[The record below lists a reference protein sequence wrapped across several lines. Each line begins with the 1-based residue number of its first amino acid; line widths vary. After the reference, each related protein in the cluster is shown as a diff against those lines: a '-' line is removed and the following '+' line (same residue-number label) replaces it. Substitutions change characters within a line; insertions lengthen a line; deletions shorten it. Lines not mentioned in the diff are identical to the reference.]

1 MRHHYYSMRFSVPV
15 KVIVWLLLVQIVV
28 FCVSYF
34 HEQINV
40 NITVN
45 TDKELEIE
53 FSSLPKL
60 LGTTD
65 YKALAEAEKAK
76 ARLEKLQ
83 NLVKKKQQAD
93 SLKQQSQKI
102 EVDTSS
108 EAERIKIHNY
118 SKDSVF
124 ALDNFFEALYAI
136 ETHKDKKLI
145 RVAHYGDSQIEGDRI
160 TLYIR
165 KKFHK
170 QFGGGGPG
178 FIPVQDILNPP
189 AYSKETSDNWTR
201 YTMFH
206 DIYVNNKYGYG
217 GLVFRFS
224 SLKNNDS
231 SIKKAYISVSS
242 NKYGNYN
249 KATLLWGNAQ
259 VPCKVTT
266 TINGVVHE
274 DKLPVQEGFGTL
286 VHQFNAGMP
295 IVRYDFSTTKSP
307 DIYGICLDDSTGVQ
321 VDNFA
326 LRGHGGQGI
335 FKMSAD
341 YLRTQYKA
349 LNTKL
354 IILEYGGNG
363 IPYVT
368 GEESAAQFEAFF
380 YDMAMFM
387 KKANPQA
394 SILLIGTADM
404 AHKVEGNYQSY
415 KGLRMAV
422 NAQKRA
428 CQRAG
433 IAFWNLFEVM
443 GGEGSIIDWV
453 NEKPPLAASDFI
465 HFSEKGCALVAE
477 LFYDALMNEYAL
489 FKKRKIEQEAK
500 NIHKNIDNEIKQ
512 LP

>member
-1 MRHHYYSMRFSVPV
+1 MRFNVAV
-15 KVIVWLLLVQIVV
+15 RIFVLLLLFQILV

-34 HEQINV
+34 HEQMNINIPL
-40 NITVN
+40 NA
-45 TDKELEIE
+45 DKELEVE
-53 FSSLPKL
+53 FSSPPRL
-60 LGTTD
+60 LGITD
-65 YKALAEAEKAK
+65 HKALAEAERARK
-76 ARLEKLQ
+76 RLEKLQ
-83 NLVKKKQQAD
+83 SLVKKKQEAD
-93 SLKQQSQKI
+93 SLKQQSKKI

-108 EAERIKIHNY
+108 EAEKIKIHNY
-118 SKDSVF
+118 TKDSIF
-124 ALDNFFEALYAI
+124 ALDNFFEALYDI
-136 ETHKDKKLI
+136 ETGKNKKLI
-145 RVAHYGDSQIEGDRI
+145 RIAHYGDSQIEGDRI

-178 FIPVQDILNPP
+178 FIPVRDIINPP
-189 AYSKETSDNWTR
+189 AYNKEISENWTR

-224 SLKNNDS
+224 SLKGNDS
-231 SIKKAYISVSS
+231 SEKKAFISVSS

-249 KATLLWGNAQ
+249 KSTLLWGNAQ

-266 TINGVVHE
+266 TINGMSYE
-274 DKLPVQEGFGTL
+274 DKLSVQDGFGTL
-286 VHQFNAGMP
+286 VHHFNSGMP
-295 IVRYDFSTTKSP
+295 TIRYDFSTTKSP
-307 DIYGICLDDSTGVQ
+307 DIYGICLDDTTGVQ

-335 FKMSAD
+335 FKMSAE
-341 YLRTQYKA
+341 YLKTQYKA

-363 IPYVT
+363 IPYVI

-404 AHKVEGNYQSY
+404 AHKVEGSYQSY
-415 KGLRMAV
+415 KGLKIAV

-465 HFSEKGCALVAE
+465 HFSEKGCALVAD
-477 LFYDALMNEYAL
+477 LLYDALMNEYAL
-489 FKKRKIEQEAK
+489 FKKRKIELQAK
-500 NIHKNIDNEIKQ
+500 SIHKNISQEIQQ